1 MPCLALCLS
10 FGGLASGPWW
20 SCLSAGVFRVLPA
33 NFCRSGRLGRF
44 LQFLPL
50 GAPRAVPAAS
60 AAVSRFPSLR
70 GGSHS
75 LAGVVTLLPFRR
87 VGSHS
92 VAGVVALFSCWRGG
106 SVHVAARGA
115 SGGFGASAARGASG
129 GSGVFC
135 RPGHPE
141 WFLRFLRFL
150 PLVWLFRLATASEA
164 SCDDQPK

>member
-1 MPCLALCLS
+1 MREASSRPVRHIPSGTTHPSRYAHRITAHPSRYGTSLAVRHI
-10 FGGLASGPWW
+10 P
-20 SCLSAGVFRVLPA
+20 
-33 NFCRSGRLGRF
+33 
-44 LQFLPL
+44 
-50 GAPRAVPAAS
+50 AVPVRHIRHGTSLAAQ
-60 AAVSRFPSLR
+60 
-70 GGSHS
+70 HI

-115 SGGFGASAARGASG
+115 SGGFGASVARGASG
-129 GSGVFC
+129 DSGVLC
-135 RPGHPE
+135 RSGHPK

-164 SCDDQPK
+164 SCDDRPK